1 MRQAVEFLSTPPV
14 WRATQPARRRIQQ
27 RLISIHALR
36 AEGDAGLGSPV
47 PARWVFLSTLSSR
60 RATSTRP
67 HLFLFPIISIHAL
80 LAESDRSPGH
90 HRQSTHNFYPRSP
103 RRERRTSSIIAMR
116 LWIFLSTLY
125 SRRATTVY
133 DVFCTSIEFLSTLS
147 SRRATLGWQVVF
159 NGHLISIH
167 ALLAESDQ
175 ISLAYRSNA
184 SAISIHALLAESDW

>member
-1 MRQAVEFLSTPPV
+1 MNFYPRPPCGGRPAAAVSHLPHYKFLSTPSV

-47 PARWVFLSTLSSR
+47 PARW
-60 RATSTRP
+60 
-67 HLFLFPIISIHAL
+67 
-80 LAESDRSPGH
+80 
-90 HRQSTHNFYPRSP
+90 
-103 RRERRTSSIIAMR
+103 
-116 LWIFLSTLY
+116 
-125 SRRATTVY
+125 
-133 DVFCTSIEFLSTLS
+133 EFLSTLS

-184 SAISIHALLAESDW
+184 SAISIHALLAESDPQAVNERPIPDISIHALLAESDECLRMGQVEGKYFYPRSPRGERPARFTSG